1 MVRVFQ
7 EPELDLASVGASE
20 GHEAEEPAAA
30 QQRGHPQS
38 GQDQLL
44 GGAVELNWRP
54 DLGPLPASPVQLCPK
69 PNTTSIFNM
78 EYGAGPGGHQLAAA
92 GSAARGGC
100 EAEQRCDEMK
110 LLDGSWDTCREEV
123 MMAGSGQQEYK
134 RLRR

>member
-44 GGAVELNWRP
+44 GGALELNWRP
-54 DLGPLPASPVQLCPK
+54 DLGWAPGSPACYPASPVQLCPN
-69 PNTTSIFNM
+69 PSPTQHQ
-78 EYGAGPGGHQLAAA
+78 YGAGPGGHQLAAA

-100 EAEQRCDEMK
+100 EAESR
-110 LLDGSWDTCREEV
+110 GVTR
-123 MMAGSGQQEYK
+123 
-134 RLRR
+134 